1 MTKFSI
7 QEFADQLSK
16 ARAGRGVRE
25 VAREIG
31 ISHATLSRVE
41 NGNQPDLETFQ
52 KICAWLKVDP
62 SEFFLGKRPRGQQN
76 SEVRVHFK
84 KDRTLN
90 PGTSKALA
98 ELIELAHKEMIDS
111 ERI

>member
-1 MTKFSI
+1 MPKFSI

-41 NGNQPDLETFQ
+41 NGNQPDLDTFQ

-62 SEFFLGKRPRGQQN
+62 NEFLGKRPRGQQN
-76 SEVRVHFK
+76 PEVRVHFK
-84 KDRTLN
+84 KDRTLS

-98 ELIELAHKEMIDS
+98 ELIELAHKEMMDS